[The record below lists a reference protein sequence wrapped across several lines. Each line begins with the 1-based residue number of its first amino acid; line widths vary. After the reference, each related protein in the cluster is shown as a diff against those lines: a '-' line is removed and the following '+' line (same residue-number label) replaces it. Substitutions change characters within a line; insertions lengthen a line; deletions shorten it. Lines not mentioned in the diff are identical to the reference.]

1 VEAMM
6 MERGVMPSFRG
17 KAEYDPDAPMN
28 EIFTHIWLVFMVNVG
43 KYTVDGWNPAT
54 PGMYETL

>member
-1 VEAMM
+1 M